1 MSNGNYENRESFLNE
16 IKVDD
21 NKQRLFALK
30 RKLDDGEIEVEDLSK
45 KDIESLIELYDL
57 EVKSIKDDTN
67 KIRDRIKKE
76 LQELKK
82 YRAN

>member
-1 MSNGNYENRESFLNE
+1 MSNGNYDNRGTFLNE
-16 IKVDD
+16 IKIDS
-21 NKQRLFALK
+21 NTQRLFALK
-30 RKLDDGEIEVEDLSK
+30 RKLDDCEIEVEDLSE
-45 KDIESLIELYDL
+45 KDIEDLIKLYDS

>member
-1 MSNGNYENRESFLNE
+1 MSNVNYDNRETFLNE

-45 KDIESLIELYDL
+45 KDIERLIKLYDL
-57 EVKSIKDDTN
+57 EVKSIKDETN
-67 KIRDRIKKE
+67 IIKNRIRKE
-76 LQELKK
+76 LDKLRK
-82 YRAN
+82 NN

>member
-1 MSNGNYENRESFLNE
+1 MSNVNYDNRETFLNE

-45 KDIESLIELYDL
+45 EDIESLIKLYDL
-57 EVKSIKDDTN
+57 EVKSIKDETN
-67 KIRDRIKKE
+67 IIKNRIRKE
-76 LQELKK
+76 LDKLRK
-82 YRAN
+82 NN

>member
-1 MSNGNYENRESFLNE
+1 MSNGNYDNRETFLNE

-45 KDIESLIELYDL
+45 KDIERLIKLYDL
-57 EVKSIKDDTN
+57 EVKSIKDETN
-67 KIRDRIKKE
+67 IIKNRIRKE
-76 LQELKK
+76 LDKLRK
-82 YRAN
+82 NN

>member
-30 RKLDDGEIEVEDLSK
+30 RKLDDGEIEVEDLSE
-45 KDIESLIELYDL
+45 KDIGYLIKLYDL
-57 EVKSIKDDTN
+57 EVKSIKDETN
-67 KIRDRIKKE
+67 IIKKRIRKE
-76 LQELKK
+76 LDKLRK
-82 YRAN
+82 NN

>member
-1 MSNGNYENRESFLNE
+1 MSNGNCDNRETFLNE

-45 KDIESLIELYDL
+45 KDIERLIKLYDL
-57 EVKSIKDDTN
+57 EVKSIKDETN
-67 KIRDRIKKE
+67 IIKNRIRKE
-76 LQELKK
+76 LDKLRK
-82 YRAN
+82 NN